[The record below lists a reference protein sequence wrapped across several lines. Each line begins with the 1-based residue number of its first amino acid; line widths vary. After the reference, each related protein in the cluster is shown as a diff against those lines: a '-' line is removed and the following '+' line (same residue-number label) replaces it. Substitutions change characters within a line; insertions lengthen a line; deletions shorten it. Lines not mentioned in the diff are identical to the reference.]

1 MYAIIRAGGQQHKV
15 SEGDTLTVKRLA
27 AEAGSTIEIT
37 DVLMVGGGEG
47 GPIIGAPLVAG
58 AKVVAE
64 VAAHGKGHKRDMFKY
79 TRRVRSRVQRGFRPS
94 ETTLVIKTIS
104 V

>member
-15 SEGDTLTVKRLA
+15 TEGATLTVKRLA
-27 AEAGSTIEIT
+27 AEAGSTIELT
-37 DVLMVGGGEG
+37 EVLLVGGPDGVKV
-47 GPIIGAPLVAG
+47 GAPLVAG

-64 VAAHGKGHKRDMFKY
+64 VAAHGKGAKRDMFKY

-94 ETTLVIKTIS
+94 ETTLLIKTIS
-104 V
+104 A